1 MVSINNRVMRIQ
13 AASANRPAIIP
24 YLGATGFALWALV
37 MALAP
42 DPGFHAPWPW
52 LSLFWALQITVGLIV
67 LQATLYLMGRADQ
80 RGRMPL
86 WSLVVMSGFMGAAV
100 LTPLYWLIGEGL
112 MQRVLGF
119 AETFDTDELISLQQ
133 KSGWAELLDEWLEIS
148 GPVIAAWALISW
160 PRLPGLLPPLVQ
172 TTNEGVDEML
182 ELKSQALDDIALS
195 IERNWRKALP
205 LELGHDVIAVKSE
218 LQYLRVWT
226 TRGAAL
232 VLGSLQEVEDE
243 EGSAGM
249 RVHRS
254 WWVHARHVRT
264 VVRRGEAAICELS
277 DGREVPISRRRKAD
291 AVARFGDRAR
301 YQEMPTAS
309 KSLQAREGQN
319 NRRNPT

>member
-1 MVSINNRVMRIQ
+1 MQISIDT
-13 AASANRPAIIP
+13 ANSMSIARH
-24 YLGATGFALWALV
+24 LGGTGLALWVFV
-37 MALAP
+37 MALMP
-42 DPGFHAPWPW
+42 DPGFMAPWLW
-52 LSLFWALQITVGLIV
+52 MALFWALQIGVGLTI
-67 LQATLYLMGRADQ
+67 LQTILYLMSRVDSK
-80 RGRMPL
+80 GRMPL
-86 WSLVVMSGFMGAAV
+86 WSLVAMSGLCGSVV
-100 LTPLYWLIGEGL
+100 LAPIYWLIGEGL
-112 MQRVLGF
+112 MQQFMGF
-119 AETFDTDELISLQQ
+119 AETIDTDELRSLERTL
-133 KSGWAELLDEWLEIS
+133 GWAALVEEWLEIS
-148 GPVIAAWALISW
+148 GPVIAGWALISW
-160 PRLPGLLPPLVQ
+160 PRLQGLLPPLVQ
-172 TTNEGVDEML
+172 KTNRSVDEPL
-182 ELKSQALDDIALS
+182 AALS
-195 IERNWRKALP
+195 QDPKVIEVSVRSWREALP
-205 LELGHDVIAVKSE
+205 KELGDDVMAVKSE

-254 WWVHARHVRT
+254 WWIHARHVRT
-264 VVRRGEAAICELS
+264 VRRRGEAAICELS

>member
-1 MVSINNRVMRIQ
+1 MQISIDT
-13 AASANRPAIIP
+13 ANSMSIAR
-24 YLGATGFALWALV
+24 YLGGTGLALWAFV
-37 MALAP
+37 MALMP
-42 DPGFHAPWPW
+42 DPGFMAPWLW
-52 LSLFWALQITVGLIV
+52 MALFWALQIVVGLTI
-67 LQATLYLMGRADQ
+67 LQTILYLMSRVDSK
-80 RGRMPL
+80 GRMPL
-86 WSLVVMSGFMGAAV
+86 WSLVAMSGLCGSVV
-100 LTPLYWLIGEGL
+100 LAPIYWLIGEGL
-112 MQRVLGF
+112 MQQFMGF
-119 AETFDTDELISLQQ
+119 AETIDTDELRSVERTL
-133 KSGWAELLDEWLEIS
+133 GWAALVEEWLEIS
-148 GPVIAAWALISW
+148 GPVIAGWALISW
-160 PRLPGLLPPLVQ
+160 PRLQGLLPPLVQ
-172 TTNEGVDEML
+172 KTNRSVDEPL
-182 ELKSQALDDIALS
+182 VALSQELKV
-195 IERNWRKALP
+195 IEVSVRSWREALP
-205 LELGHDVIAVKSE
+205 KELGDDVMAVKSE

-264 VVRRGEAAICELS
+264 VGRRGEAAICELS

-309 KSLQAREGQN
+309 KSLPARDGQN

>member
-1 MVSINNRVMRIQ
+1 
-13 AASANRPAIIP
+13 
-24 YLGATGFALWALV
+24 
-37 MALAP
+37 MA
-42 DPGFHAPWPW
+42 
-52 LSLFWALQITVGLIV
+52 LFWALQIGAGLTI
-67 LQATLYLMGRADQ
+67 LQTMLYLMSRFDSK
-80 RGRMPL
+80 GRMPL
-86 WSLVVMSGFMGAAV
+86 WSLVAMSGLCGSVV
-100 LTPLYWLIGEGL
+100 LAPIYWLIGEGL
-112 MQRVLGF
+112 MQQVLGF
-119 AETFDTDELISLQQ
+119 GETLDAEELRSVEPTF
-133 KSGWAELLDEWLEIS
+133 GWAVLVEEWLNMS
-148 GPVIAAWALISW
+148 GPVMAAWALISW
-160 PRLPGLLPPLVQ
+160 PRLQGLLPPLVQ
-172 TTNEGVDEML
+172 NINRSVDEPL
-182 ELKSQALDDIALS
+182 VALS
-195 IERNWRKALP
+195 QEPKVVEASIRNWRASLP
-205 LELGHDVIAVKSE
+205 TELGDDVIAVKSE

-264 VVRRGEAAICELS
+264 VGRRGEAAICELS

-309 KSLQAREGQN
+309 KSLPARDGQN

>member
-1 MVSINNRVMRIQ
+1 MQTSVDTPNSVSIAR
-13 AASANRPAIIP
+13 
-24 YLGATGFALWALV
+24 YLGASGLALWALV
-37 MALAP
+37 MALTP
-42 DPGFHAPWPW
+42 DAGFMAPWLW
-52 LSLFWALQITVGLIV
+52 MALFWALQIGVGLTI
-67 LQATLYLMGRADQ
+67 LQTILYLMSRVDSK
-80 RGRMPL
+80 GRMPL
-86 WSLVVMSGFMGAAV
+86 WSLVAMSGLCGSVV
-100 LTPLYWLIGEGL
+100 LAPIYWLIGEGL
-112 MQRVLGF
+112 MQQFMGF
-119 AETFDTDELISLQQ
+119 AETIDTDELRSVERTL
-133 KSGWAELLDEWLEIS
+133 GWAALVEEWLEIS
-148 GPVIAAWALISW
+148 GPVIAGWALISW
-160 PRLPGLLPPLVQ
+160 PRLQGLLPPLVQ
-172 TTNEGVDEML
+172 KTNWSVDEPL
-182 ELKSQALDDIALS
+182 VALSQELKV
-195 IERNWRKALP
+195 IEVSVRSWREALP
-205 LELGHDVIAVKSE
+205 KELGDDVIAVKSE

-264 VVRRGEAAICELS
+264 VGRRGEAAICELS

-291 AVARFGDRAR
+291 AMARFGDRAR

>member
-1 MVSINNRVMRIQ
+1 MQTSVDT
-13 AASANRPAIIP
+13 ANSVTIAR
-24 YLGATGFALWALV
+24 YLGGTGLALWALV
-37 MALAP
+37 MALTP
-42 DPGFHAPWPW
+42 DAGFMAPWLW
-52 LSLFWALQITVGLIV
+52 MALFWALQIGVGLAI
-67 LQATLYLMGRADQ
+67 LQTMLYLISRVDSK
-80 RGRMPL
+80 GRMPL
-86 WSLVVMSGFMGAAV
+86 WSLVAMSGLCGSVV
-100 LTPLYWLIGEGL
+100 LAPIYWLIGEGF
-112 MQRVLGF
+112 MQQVMGF
-119 AETFDTDELISLQQ
+119 SETIDTDELHSFEQTF
-133 KSGWAELLDEWLEIS
+133 GWTVLLDEWLEIS
-148 GPVIAAWALISW
+148 GPIIASWALISW
-160 PRLPGLLPPLVQ
+160 PRLQGLLPPLVQ
-172 TTNEGVDEML
+172 NINSSVDEQL
-182 ELKSQALDDIALS
+182 IALS
-195 IERNWRKALP
+195 QEPKVVEVSVRHWRTALP
-205 LELGHDVIAVKSE
+205 TELGDDVIAVKSE

-226 TRGAAL
+226 TRGTAL

-264 VVRRGEAAICELS
+264 VGRRGEAAICELS

>member
-1 MVSINNRVMRIQ
+1 MQTSVDTPNSVSIAR
-13 AASANRPAIIP
+13 
-24 YLGATGFALWALV
+24 YLGGTGLALWALV
-37 MALAP
+37 MALTP
-42 DPGFHAPWPW
+42 DAGFMAPWLW
-52 LSLFWALQITVGLIV
+52 MALFWVLQIGVGLAI
-67 LQATLYLMGRADQ
+67 LQTMLYLLSRVDTK
-80 RGRMPL
+80 GRMPL
-86 WSLVVMSGFMGAAV
+86 WSLVAMSGLCGSVV
-100 LTPLYWLIGEGL
+100 LAPIYWLIGEGL
-112 MQRVLGF
+112 MQQVLGF
-119 AETFDTDELISLQQ
+119 AETIDTDEISSG
-133 KSGWAELLDEWLEIS
+133 KRAFGWAVLVDEWLEIS

-160 PRLPGLLPPLVQ
+160 PRLQGLLPPLVQ
-172 TTNEGVDEML
+172 KINRSVDEPL
-182 ELKSQALDDIALS
+182 VALS
-195 IERNWRKALP
+195 QEPKVVEVSVPHWRTALP
-205 LELGHDVIAVKSE
+205 TELGDDVIAVKSE

-254 WWVHARHVRT
+254 WWVHARHVRS
-264 VVRRGEAAICELS
+264 VGRRGEAAICELI
-277 DGREVPISRRRKAD
+277 DGREVPVSRRRKAD

>member
-1 MVSINNRVMRIQ
+1 MQISIDT
-13 AASANRPAIIP
+13 ANSMSIAR
-24 YLGATGFALWALV
+24 YLGGTGLALWAFV
-37 MALAP
+37 MALMP
-42 DPGFHAPWPW
+42 DPGFMAPWLW
-52 LSLFWALQITVGLIV
+52 MALFWALQIGVGLTI
-67 LQATLYLMGRADQ
+67 LQTILYLMSRVDSK
-80 RGRMPL
+80 GRMPL
-86 WSLVVMSGFMGAAV
+86 WSLVAMSGLCGSVV
-100 LTPLYWLIGEGL
+100 LAPIYWLIGEGL
-112 MQRVLGF
+112 MQQFMGF
-119 AETFDTDELISLQQ
+119 AETIDTDELRSVERTL
-133 KSGWAELLDEWLEIS
+133 GWAALVEEWLEIS
-148 GPVIAAWALISW
+148 GPVIAGWALISW
-160 PRLPGLLPPLVQ
+160 PRLQGLLPPLVQ
-172 TTNEGVDEML
+172 KTNRSVDEPL
-182 ELKSQALDDIALS
+182 VALSQELKV
-195 IERNWRKALP
+195 IEVSVRSWREALP
-205 LELGHDVIAVKSE
+205 KELGDDVMAVKSE

-264 VVRRGEAAICELS
+264 VGRRGEAAICELS

-309 KSLQAREGQN
+309 KSLPARDGQN